1 MSYELARDLSLSI
14 RIRFIYIYIYI
25 YIYIW
30 ADIIL
35 SSDPTSSSNIVM
47 RSLKVRSS
55 TTQLISFVI
64 VGSLLS
70 F

>member
-14 RIRFIYIYIYI
+14 RIRFI